1 MIKYEEELRKR
12 FKSLKIGDDMLMVA
26 EDGQYKVYDKGALIL
41 VTSKMEYAIQFLE
54 DNYA

>member
-26 EDGQYKVYDKGALIL
+26 EDGQYKVYDKGVLIL
-41 VTSKMEYAIQFLE
+41 VTSEMEYAIQFLE

>member
-12 FKSLKIGDDMLMVA
+12 CKSLKIGDDMLMVA

-41 VTSKMEYAIQFLE
+41 VTSEMEYAIQFLE

>member
-26 EDGQYKVYDKGALIL
+26 EDSQYKVYDKGALIL
-41 VTSKMEYAIQFLE
+41 VTSEMEYAIQFLE

>member
-12 FKSLKIGDDMLMVA
+12 CKSLKIGDDMLMVA
-26 EDGQYKVYDKGALIL
+26 EDGQYKIYDKGALIL
-41 VTSKMEYAIQFLE
+41 VTSEMEYAIQFLE

>member
-1 MIKYEEELRKR
+1 MIKYEEELGKR
-12 FKSLKIGDDMLMVA
+12 CKSLKISDDMLMVA

-41 VTSKMEYAIQFLE
+41 VTSEMEYAIQFLE

>member
-26 EDGQYKVYDKGALIL
+26 EDGQYKVYEKGVLLL
-41 VTSKMEYAIQFLE
+41 VTSEMEYAIQFLE

>member
-26 EDGQYKVYDKGALIL
+26 EDGQYKVYEKGVI
-41 VTSKMEYAIQFLE
+41 VIGYK
-54 DNYA
+54 

>member
-12 FKSLKIGDDMLMVA
+12 CKSLKISDDMLMVA
-26 EDGQYKVYDKGALIL
+26 EDGQYRVYDKGALIL
-41 VTSKMEYAIQFLE
+41 VTSEMEYAIQFLE

>member
-41 VTSKMEYAIQFLE
+41 VTNEMEYAIQFLE

>member
-41 VTSKMEYAIQFLE
+41 VTSEMEYAIQFLE

>member
-12 FKSLKIGDDMLMVA
+12 FKSLKIGDDMLMVV

-41 VTSKMEYAIQFLE
+41 VTSEMEYAIQFLE

>member
-12 FKSLKIGDDMLMVA
+12 FKSLKIGDDILMVA

-41 VTSKMEYAIQFLE
+41 VTSEMEYAIQFLE